1 MTELEQK
8 LCEIYILADKIRHEP
23 PVSLW
28 PQTVSLN
35 QVSEYAELIK
45 DAVLVAMDEV
55 AHLAHK
61 ERLGSPQ

>member
-1 MTELEQK
+1 M
-8 LCEIYILADKIRHEP
+8 
-23 PVSLW
+23 SLW

-55 AHLAHK
+55 AHLVHK

>member
-8 LCEIYILADKIRHEP
+8 LCKIYVLADQIKHDP
-23 PVSLW
+23 LNLLW
-28 PQTVSLN
+28 PQSVS
-35 QVSEYAELIK
+35 QSQIVGYADQIK
-45 DAVLVAMDEV
+45 DAVLFAMDEV

>member
-23 PVSLW
+23 PVSIC
-28 PQTVSLN
+28 PQVVS
-35 QVSEYAELIK
+35 QDKVSGYAEMIK
-45 DAVLVAMDEV
+45 DAVVVAMDEA
-55 AHLAHK
+55 AHLVHK

>member
-1 MTELEQK
+1 LTQLEQK
-8 LCEIYILADKIRHEP
+8 LCSIYLLADKIRHEP
-23 PVSLW
+23 TVSLW

-55 AHLAHK
+55 AHLVHK